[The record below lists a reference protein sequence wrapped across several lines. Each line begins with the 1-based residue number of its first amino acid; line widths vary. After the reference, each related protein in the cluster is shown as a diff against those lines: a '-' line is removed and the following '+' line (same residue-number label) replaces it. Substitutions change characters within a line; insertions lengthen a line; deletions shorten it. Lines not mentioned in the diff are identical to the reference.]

1 MNFKNS
7 SSAGDTELFLSQPL
21 VIKNDNLIV
30 TTKKSILSYNTLTAS
45 KNWNFSSEP
54 IFKPIITLNN
64 TYAILTKDLLIC
76 LDNASG
82 NVIWSKKIFKKIEN
96 KKIKKKFGHIADFK
110 IVNSQITIYSKNGYQ
125 MSFNP
130 SNGDLISSD
139 RINKSGIASEVFFLD
154 DKMLFVD
161 HKNKLL
167 KFN

>member
-1 MNFKNS
+1 
-7 SSAGDTELFLSQPL
+7 
-21 VIKNDNLIV
+21 
-30 TTKKSILSYNTLTAS
+30 
-45 KNWNFSSEP
+45 
-54 IFKPIITLNN
+54 
-64 TYAILTKDLLIC
+64 
-76 LDNASG
+76 
-82 NVIWSKKIFKKIEN
+82 
-96 KKIKKKFGHIADFK
+96 
-110 IVNSQITIYSKNGYQ
+110 